1 MLIFASFAW
10 VISLGFR
17 CTPAFQAGYG
27 VAVAFICGFLVL
39 AIPFL
44 SRGASDALDRWDQ
57 AQPAFIFAVA
67 FMVVPVMHLAAK
79 GVFDHEQDPLFWG
92 SIGVVAMGVVYA
104 TGAAFLI
111 CKFPESR
118 WPGRFDYWLNS
129 HQIWH
134 MFVVAAAL
142 ILYAGLRNATVRADY
157 MPCMVMPKKTPH
169 SYH

>member
-67 FMVVPVMHLAAK
+67 FTVVPVMHLTAKRRRRLRRRAGPVILGFTRGCGHGRGIRGRSGISNMQVSRVALATQAASTT
-79 GVFDHEQDPLFWG
+79 G
-92 SIGVVAMGVVYA
+92 STRTY
-104 TGAAFLI
+104 
-111 CKFPESR
+111 
-118 WPGRFDYWLNS
+118 
-129 HQIWH
+129 QIWH
-134 MFVVAAAL
+134 IMFVVAASL
-142 ILYAGLRNATVRADY
+142 ILYAGLRNATVRATH
-157 MPCMVMPKKTPH
+157 MPCVSPT
-169 SYH
+169 S